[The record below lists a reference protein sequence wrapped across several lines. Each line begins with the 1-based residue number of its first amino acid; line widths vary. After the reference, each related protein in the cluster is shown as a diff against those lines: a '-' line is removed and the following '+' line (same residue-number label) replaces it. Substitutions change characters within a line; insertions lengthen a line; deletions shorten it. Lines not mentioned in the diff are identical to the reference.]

1 MITKITSLSKLK
13 QLWLELFLNKTDKA
27 TDVSDNSVTN
37 ATAYGVAKIAQKAM
51 KDIAVVESQIFPD
64 SAVGNDLD
72 NSATLFGVP
81 ARKGSL
87 QSSTY
92 LRVIA
97 EPGTIYDKTLVSFTN
112 YNGVRFIPEE
122 SITIGS
128 LGYDYVKVRSVDTG
142 LKTNVEPN
150 SIVIVNSPPVGHIG
164 VTNEYMAVGGRD
176 IESDEIF
183 RQRIKKHN
191 NIVARYTLDYYNIL
205 FQTFNDNILRVLNLG
220 TNNEGERILSIATQ
234 NGIDLSVSELSD
246 LLDQTKSYFSITDL
260 NKFGN
265 VIGIELKAAEWYFV
279 NDPLGDGS
287 GDGIDFRVQIWDG
300 YSTDEVRKNIQIN
313 ITKYLDFRYWEYG
326 QKIEWDE
333 LLEVVK
339 NTEGVRYVP
348 DGFFKPS
355 KDEQVPVNKL
365 PRVKKFVMRNMDGA
379 IIADSNNVLSPVF
392 YPNE

>member
-1 MITKITSLSKLK
+1 M
-13 QLWLELFLNKTDKA
+13 
-27 TDVSDNSVTN
+27 
-37 ATAYGVAKIAQKAM
+37 
-51 KDIAVVESQIFPD
+51 
-64 SAVGNDLD
+64 
-72 NSATLFGVP
+72 
-81 ARKGSL
+81 
-87 QSSTY
+87 
-92 LRVIA
+92 
-97 EPGTIYDKTLVSFTN
+97 
-112 YNGVRFIPEE
+112 
-122 SITIGS
+122 
-128 LGYDYVKVRSVDTG
+128 
-142 LKTNVEPN
+142 
-150 SIVIVNSPPVGHIG
+150 
-164 VTNEYMAVGGRD
+164 
-176 IESDEIF
+176 
-183 RQRIKKHN
+183 
-191 NIVARYTLDYYNIL
+191 
-205 FQTFNDNILRVLNLG
+205 
-220 TNNEGERILSIATQ
+220 
-234 NGIDLSVSELSD
+234 
-246 LLDQTKSYFSITDL
+246 